1 LFARSTA
8 VSLTRLIYASRA
20 AEALTPTDHEQ
31 ILASSRRNNAKGGVT
46 GILAF
51 GAREFL
57 QCLEGSREAVN
68 ATYTRILGD
77 PRHHDVQ
84 LIDFRDIE
92 QRWFGEWGMHGLP
105 PSRLT
110 RQRVLRYSDRELF
123 TPTRMS
129 GASAI
134 ALLADLARE
143 LADTAAA
150 AATPDA
156 AVATAGRSA
165 VEPARE
171 GLLAK
176 IGLRRDG

>member
-1 LFARSTA
+1 MSLF
-8 VSLTRLIYASRA
+8 RLIYASRA
-20 AEALTPTDHEQ
+20 SDSLTPADHEQ
-31 ILASSRRNNAKGGVT
+31 ILESSQRNNGKAGVT

-68 ATYTRILGD
+68 ATYHRILAD
-77 PRHHDVQ
+77 PRHRDLV
-84 LIDFRDIE
+84 LIDCRDVD

-110 RQRVLRYSDRELF
+110 RQRVLRYSERELF
-123 TPTRMS
+123 APTRLG

-143 LADTAAA
+143 LEAVDTAPTTEPAA
-150 AATPDA
+150 A
-156 AVATAGRSA
+156 VGTASA
-165 VEPARE
+165 PLGGALRAFARR
-171 GLLAK
+171 LPTS
-176 IGLRRDG
+176 

>member
-1 LFARSTA
+1 MSLF
-8 VSLTRLIYASRA
+8 RLIYASRA
-20 AEALTPTDHEQ
+20 AESLTAADHEQ
-31 ILASSRRNNAKGGVT
+31 ILESSQRNNGKAGVT

-68 ATYTRILGD
+68 ATYHRILAD
-77 PRHHDVQ
+77 PRHRELV
-84 LIDFRDIE
+84 LIDCSDVE

-110 RQRVLRYSDRELF
+110 RQRVLRYSERELF
-123 TPTRMS
+123 TPTRLG

-143 LADTAAA
+143 LESSDSAPAPVPAPASPA
-150 AATPDA
+150 AATGGTLRQLLGRPP
-156 AVATAGRSA
+156 TA
-165 VEPARE
+165 
-171 GLLAK
+171 
-176 IGLRRDG
+176 

>member
-1 LFARSTA
+1 MSLF
-8 VSLTRLIYASRA
+8 RLIYASRA
-20 AEALTPTDHEQ
+20 AEALTAADQEQ
-31 ILASSRRNNAKGGVT
+31 ILESSRRNNGKVGIT
-46 GILAF
+46 GLLAF

-68 ATYTRILGD
+68 ATYARILGD

-84 LIDFRDIE
+84 LIDCRDVE

-105 PSRLT
+105 PSKLT
-110 RQRVLRYSDRELF
+110 RQRVLRYSERELF

-143 LADTAAA
+143 LDAASPA
-150 AATPDA
+150 TGATMPAATSDS
-156 AVATAGRSA
+156 ATGATRAIEAGRAPS
-165 VEPARE
+165 

-176 IGLRRDG
+176 LGLNRDG

>member
-1 LFARSTA
+1 MSLF
-8 VSLTRLIYASRA
+8 RLIYASRA
-20 AEALTPTDHEQ
+20 AESLTPADHDQ
-31 ILASSRRNNAKGGVT
+31 ILESSQRNNGKAGVT

-68 ATYTRILGD
+68 ATYHRILSD
-77 PRHHDVQ
+77 PRHRDLV
-84 LIDFRDIE
+84 LIDCRDVD

-110 RQRVLRYSDRELF
+110 RQRVLRYSERELF
-123 TPTRMS
+123 TPTRLG

-143 LADTAAA
+143 LESSDSAPAPAPFPASPA
-150 AATPDA
+150 AATGGALRQLLGRLP
-156 AVATAGRSA
+156 TA
-165 VEPARE
+165 
-171 GLLAK
+171 
-176 IGLRRDG
+176 

>member
-1 LFARSTA
+1 MSLF
-8 VSLTRLIYASRA
+8 RLIYASRA
-20 AEALTPTDHEQ
+20 AESLTAADHEQ
-31 ILASSRRNNAKGGVT
+31 ILESSQRNNGKAGVT

-68 ATYTRILGD
+68 ATYHRILAD
-77 PRHHDVQ
+77 PRHRELV
-84 LIDFRDIE
+84 LIDCRDVE

-110 RQRVLRYSDRELF
+110 RQRVLRYSERELF
-123 TPTRMS
+123 TPTRLG

-143 LADTAAA
+143 LESSDSAPAPVPAPASPA
-150 AATPDA
+150 AATGGTLRQLLGRPP
-156 AVATAGRSA
+156 TA
-165 VEPARE
+165 
-171 GLLAK
+171 
-176 IGLRRDG
+176 

>member
-1 LFARSTA
+1 MSLF
-8 VSLTRLIYASRA
+8 RLIYASRA
-20 AEALTPTDHEQ
+20 AESLTPADHDQ
-31 ILASSRRNNAKGGVT
+31 ILESSQRNNGKAGVT

-68 ATYTRILGD
+68 ATYHRILSD
-77 PRHHDVQ
+77 PRHRDLV
-84 LIDFRDIE
+84 LIDCRDVD

-110 RQRVLRYSDRELF
+110 RQRVLRYSERELF
-123 TPTRMS
+123 TPTRLG

-143 LADTAAA
+143 LESSDSAPAPAPVPASPA
-150 AATPDA
+150 AATGGALRQLLGRLP
-156 AVATAGRSA
+156 TA
-165 VEPARE
+165 
-171 GLLAK
+171 
-176 IGLRRDG
+176 

>member
-1 LFARSTA
+1 MSLF
-8 VSLTRLIYASRA
+8 RLIYASRA
-20 AEALTPTDHEQ
+20 AESLSPADHEQ
-31 ILASSRRNNAKGGVT
+31 ILESSQRNNGKAGVT

-68 ATYTRILGD
+68 ATYHRILGD
-77 PRHHDVQ
+77 PRHRDLV
-84 LIDFRDIE
+84 LIDCRDVE

-110 RQRVLRYSDRELF
+110 RQRVLRFSERELF
-123 TPTRMS
+123 APTRLG

-143 LADTAAA
+143 LDAAAVTPAIATAAA
-150 AATPDA
+150 TSPI
-156 AVATAGRSA
+156 ATAGASAPTAGAARSW
-165 VEPARE
+165 
-171 GLLAK
+171 
-176 IGLRRDG
+176 IGRLPIG

>member
-1 LFARSTA
+1 MSLF
-8 VSLTRLIYASRA
+8 RLIYASRA
-20 AEALTPTDHEQ
+20 AEALTPADQEQ
-31 ILASSRRNNAKGGVT
+31 ILESSRRNNGRAGVT
-46 GILAF
+46 GLLAF

-68 ATYTRILGD
+68 ATYARILGD
-77 PRHHDVQ
+77 PRHQDVQ
-84 LIDFRDIE
+84 LIDCRDVE

-105 PSRLT
+105 PSKLT
-110 RQRVLRYSDRELF
+110 RQRVLRYSERELF

-143 LADTAAA
+143 LEATSPAAGATAPAAPGDAA
-150 AATPDA
+150 AATTRAVDA
-156 AVATAGRSA
+156 ARAPS
-165 VEPARE
+165 

-176 IGLRRDG
+176 FGLNREG

>member
-1 LFARSTA
+1 MSLF
-8 VSLTRLIYASRA
+8 RLIYASRA
-20 AEALTPTDHEQ
+20 AESLTPADHEQ
-31 ILASSRRNNAKGGVT
+31 ILESSQRNNGKAGVT

-68 ATYTRILGD
+68 ATYHRILAD
-77 PRHHDVQ
+77 PRHRDLV
-84 LIDFRDIE
+84 LIDCRDVD
-92 QRWFGEWGMHGLP
+92 QRWFGDWGMHGLA

-123 TPTRMS
+123 APTRMG

-143 LADTAAA
+143 LDAPESPPVAASSPVAPPPTAPIGGALRQRM
-150 AATPDA
+150 
-156 AVATAGRSA
+156 GRL
-165 VEPARE
+165 PT
-171 GLLAK
+171 G
-176 IGLRRDG
+176 

>member
-1 LFARSTA
+1 M
-8 VSLTRLIYASRA
+8 SLTRLIYASRA
-20 AEALTPTDHEQ
+20 AEALTPADHEQ
-31 ILASSRRNNAKGGVT
+31 ILASSRRNNGKAGVT

-68 ATYTRILGD
+68 ATYSRILGD

-84 LIDFRDIE
+84 LIDFRDVD

-143 LADTAAA
+143 LEETAASAAPPEVAAGPAGRA
-150 AATPDA
+150 AA
-156 AVATAGRSA
+156 
-165 VEPARE
+165 EPARE

-176 IGLRRDG
+176 IGLRREG

>member
-1 LFARSTA
+1 MSLF
-8 VSLTRLIYASRA
+8 RLIYASRA
-20 AEALTPTDHEQ
+20 AESLTPADHDQ
-31 ILASSRRNNAKGGVT
+31 ILESSQRNNGKAGVT

-68 ATYTRILGD
+68 ATYQRILSD
-77 PRHHDVQ
+77 PRHRDLV
-84 LIDFRDIE
+84 LIDCRDVD

-110 RQRVLRYSDRELF
+110 RQRVLRYSERELF
-123 TPTRMS
+123 TPTRLG

-143 LADTAAA
+143 LESSDSAPAHAPVPASPA
-150 AATPDA
+150 AATGGALRQLLGRLP
-156 AVATAGRSA
+156 TA
-165 VEPARE
+165 
-171 GLLAK
+171 
-176 IGLRRDG
+176 

>member
-1 LFARSTA
+1 MSLF
-8 VSLTRLIYASRA
+8 RLIYASRA
-20 AEALTPTDHEQ
+20 AESLTPADHEQ
-31 ILASSRRNNAKGGVT
+31 ILESSQRNNGKAGVT

-68 ATYTRILGD
+68 ATYHRILAD
-77 PRHHDVQ
+77 PRHRELV
-84 LIDFRDIE
+84 LIDCRDVE

-110 RQRVLRYSDRELF
+110 RQRVLRYSERELF
-123 TPTRMS
+123 TPTRLG

-143 LADTAAA
+143 LESSDSAPAPVPAPASPA
-150 AATPDA
+150 AATGG
-156 AVATAGRSA
+156 TLRQLLGRPPSA
-165 VEPARE
+165 
-171 GLLAK
+171 
-176 IGLRRDG
+176 

>member
-1 LFARSTA
+1 MSLF
-8 VSLTRLIYASRA
+8 RLIYASRA
-20 AEALTPTDHEQ
+20 AESLTAADHEQ
-31 ILASSRRNNAKGGVT
+31 ILESSQRNNGKAGVT

-68 ATYTRILGD
+68 ATYHRILAD
-77 PRHHDVQ
+77 PRHRELV
-84 LIDFRDIE
+84 LIDCRDVE

-110 RQRVLRYSDRELF
+110 RQRVLRYSERELF
-123 TPTRMS
+123 TPTRLG

-143 LADTAAA
+143 LESSDSAPAPVPAPASPA
-150 AATPDA
+150 AATGG
-156 AVATAGRSA
+156 TLRQLLGRPPSA
-165 VEPARE
+165 
-171 GLLAK
+171 
-176 IGLRRDG
+176 